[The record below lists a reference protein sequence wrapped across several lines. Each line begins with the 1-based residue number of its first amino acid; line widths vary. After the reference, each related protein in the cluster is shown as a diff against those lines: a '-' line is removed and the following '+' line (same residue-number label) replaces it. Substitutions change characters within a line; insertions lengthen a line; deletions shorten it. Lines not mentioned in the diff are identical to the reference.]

1 MDFYK
6 LLRLGAQLIR
16 DNDDPATTGLDTD
29 AIVSALGSLFG
40 DEGSGTPDLG
50 SLVEKAMQGGL
61 GDVVQSWLGQG
72 ENLPLSPEQVTNIV
86 DGGQVAQFAQKLGVS
101 EESAKKALA
110 DALPRIVDEATPA
123 GSDTLTALMER
134 MGGMQGAM
142 NMLGGLF
149 R

>member
-6 LLRLGAQLIR
+6 LLQLGAQMIR
-16 DNDDPATTGLDTD
+16 NNDDPATTGLDTD
-29 AIVSALGSLFG
+29 TFVSALGSLFG

-72 ENLPLSPEQVTNIV
+72 ENLPLSPVQVTNIV

-110 DALPRIVDEATPA
+110 DALPRIVDKATPA